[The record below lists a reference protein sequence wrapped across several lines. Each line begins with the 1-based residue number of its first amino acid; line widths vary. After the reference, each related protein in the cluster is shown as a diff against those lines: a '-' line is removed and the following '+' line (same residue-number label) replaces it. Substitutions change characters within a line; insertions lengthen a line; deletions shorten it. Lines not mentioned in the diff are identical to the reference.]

1 MNPRRMSN
9 KHRMAQL
16 AIALLMPICIT
27 ASAAAQS
34 LYTTAFTAAA
44 SGEAVAEIQAS
55 APGASW
61 DKPGAEA
68 ASVSISL
75 DGAYNQDVML
85 FLGAQSSTYRVFLGP
100 VAAGKHQVSI
110 ARNERCSAAGAGSK
124 IEGARI
130 RVVTASDPDFAA
142 LAHAPILYA
151 RADTLGR
158 FSDIPLIL
166 YWERLPSPDGDLI
179 QYSVI
184 FTNEDSG
191 TPSDAL
197 MARWGH
203 ASDIEYVYRVT
214 LDDKGGIR
222 DETYQAPDH
231 KNLRFAG
238 KRVGEHPLLLIA
250 TMNNVFT
257 DTGFTAVQYRL
268 MPQKQDLSAATRE
281 SVMDRNPWSFRV
293 MSQELEREGKLRDF
307 GKDDGTKIGDPRTYL
322 WIDAR
327 LAIRGDVGVAAW
339 AKVKN
344 DGRWR
349 SSTRGRHDVAISRN
363 GWVRTTIEL
372 PPGTRAEDVESLAFE
387 CADVRSGS
395 PTSPALGDCSVE
407 PQQAFFLDQNY
418 VPGKNL
424 LRPSPTVTIHAGEM
438 TNATIAH

>member
-1 MNPRRMSN
+1 MKLCRMSN
-9 KHRMAQL
+9 KQRMALL
-16 AIALLMPICIT
+16 AIALLTPICC
-27 ASAAAQS
+27 AAQG
-34 LYTTAFTAAA
+34 LYTTTFTAASA
-44 SGEAVAEIQAS
+44 GEAVAEIQAS

-61 DKPGAEA
+61 DKPGAEG
-68 ASVSISL
+68 ASVSIAL
-75 DGAYNQDVML
+75 DGAYNQDVMIY
-85 FLGAQSSTYRVFLGP
+85 LGAQSWPYRVFLGP
-100 VAAGKHQVSI
+100 VAAGKHQITI

-124 IEGARI
+124 IEEARVRI
-130 RVVTASDPDFAA
+130 VTSSDPDYAA

-158 FSDIPLIL
+158 FSDIPLIH
-166 YWERLPSPDGDLI
+166 YWERLSSPDGDFF

-184 FTNEDSG
+184 FTNEDGG

-238 KRVGEHPLLLIA
+238 KKVGAHPLLLIA

-281 SVMDRNPWSFRV
+281 SVMDKNPWSFRV
-293 MSQELEREGKLRDF
+293 MSQELARESKLRDF
-307 GKDDGTKIGDPRTYL
+307 GKDEGAKIGDPRSYV
-322 WIDAR
+322 WIDAK
-327 LAIRGDVGVAAW
+327 LEVRGDVGVAAW
-339 AKVKN
+339 VKMN
-344 DGRWR
+344 NEDRWR
-349 SSTRGRHDVAISRN
+349 SSTHGRRDVAISRN
-363 GWVRTTIEL
+363 GWVRTTVEL
-372 PPGTRAEDVESLAFE
+372 PPGARAEDVESVAFE
-387 CADVRSGS
+387 CVDVRSGS
-395 PTSPALGDCSVE
+395 PTSRAIGECSVQ

-424 LRPSPTVTIHAGEM
+424 LRPSAAVTIRAGEI
-438 TNATIAH
+438 TNAALVR